1 MKRGMVL
8 FLTLVLVVAMA
19 VTTAD
24 AQGVHIPD
32 DNLAHRIRRTLGL
45 GEGAPITAAA
55 MRELTSFSTRG
66 AEIAELTGLQ
76 HATQLTRLDL
86 SGSEVPDISVLANLT
101 KLETLDL
108 DTTVSDI
115 SVLANLTKLETLELS
130 GPGVSDISVLA
141 NLTKLETLG
150 LSGPGVSD
158 ISVLANLTKL
168 ETLDLAVTRVSDIS
182 VLANLTKLETLD
194 LAVTRVSD
202 ISALVNLPQLKELNL
217 SFCPLSRASHTHV
230 LALRQRGVTVEA
242 PDPPPP
248 PPPPPPPTWTLEDS
262 WSGPVGDR
270 FQIVEAIAFAGNNT
284 VFWASGD
291 RLYKWDFEANYAWW
305 WDFDGRRVIDVAISR
320 DNPSVV
326 AYALQN
332 NDRKRDW
339 VSLRKTADLSWVT
352 STRQAGVKSLSIDR
366 DGSHLAVLGF
376 WNYATYDIRGVSG
389 WQFDRVDGA
398 DTSATGAIALDVSHV
413 FGTSSSIVRTFYTRW
428 GGNNIS
434 VSRYYDGEHRY
445 LPDISVAGNAFT
457 SGPLAV
463 KDGSEGGLIAVAAD
477 ARIYFFTP
485 KTSTPTEYTVH
496 SIGNEYYQG
505 HERGTPITCLAVM
518 AGDSLYDSLYYATS
532 TAQDNLLC
540 FWRLDTGALAKQ
552 LDVGFRSAEIAFSQH
567 NSYIAVAN
575 GSISGGDR
583 SIKIYRWSGDD
594 PGRLAAPAQKTE
606 LSQPTALL
614 ANYPNPFNPET
625 WIPYQLSEPAEVS
638 VSIYSVDGKLVRTL
652 ELGQV
657 PSGVYSDKERAAYWD
672 GRNAAGEPVASG
684 VYFYTLRAGD
694 FSATRKMV
702 IRK

>member
-8 FLTLVLVVAMA
+8 FLTLVLVAAMA

-32 DNLAHRIRRTLGL
+32 AGLAAGIREALGL
-45 GEGAPITAAA
+45 GEGARITAAA
-55 MRELTSFSTRG
+55 MRQLTELRVL
-66 AEIAELTGLQ
+66 ARNDDDPIVADLTGLQ
-76 HATQLTRLDL
+76 HATQLVSLNLNGNYDL
-86 SGSEVPDISVLANLT
+86 
-101 KLETLDL
+101 
-108 DTTVSDI
+108 SDI
-115 SVLANLTKLETLELS
+115 SVLANLTKLESLFLNGT
-130 GPGVSDISVLA
+130 GVSDISVLA
-141 NLTKLETLG
+141 NLTKLKALYLRHT
-150 LSGPGVSD
+150 GVSD
-158 ISVLANLTKL
+158 ISVLANLTRL
-168 ETLDLAVTRVSDIS
+168 WALSLDDTGVSDIS
-182 VLANLTKLETLD
+182 VLANLTQLEALYLQSTG
-194 LAVTRVSD
+194 VSD
-202 ISALVNLPQLKELNL
+202 ISALVNLPKLKELYL
-217 SFCPLSRASHTHV
+217 SHSPLSRASHTHV
-230 LALRQRGVTVEA
+230 LALRARGVTVAA

-463 KDGSEGGLIAVAAD
+463 KDGSEGGLIAAAAD
-477 ARIYFFTP
+477 ASIYFFMP

-518 AGDSLYDSLYYATS
+518 AGDGRYYATS

-540 FWRLDTGALAKQ
+540 FWDLRTGGLAQQ
-552 LDVGFRSAEIAFSQH
+552 LDVGFQSAEIAFSQH
-567 NSYIAVAN
+567 NSYVAVAN